1 MTKQT
6 KKTKTTKTDKAK
18 KTEVAKNTDVEVVE
32 AQAVA
37 IVRNEADLPALAVI
51 EDSIRRDILIGA
63 QLDKASAM
71 VSIKIGLA
79 LGAAKVMLR
88 RGEYGPWLDNKFG
101 ESFGARKAQYCQ
113 KLANIFSR
121 EMQGKLVLPAPKETG
136 NWLAVQNEGST
147 LATNVAEFVGELSF
161 SELLEKHRIKVAP
174 SRGGWR
180 PSDML
185 LNRFIGEERK
195 DLAGIDFQAWSDA
208 DKDQFRAWAEANDD
222 SNSAE
227 ARAMAA
233 EGTWS
238 GIRSQLEEH
247 GMARAS
253 WKLLGEE
260 DLQNVAAVLK
270 DVYNDINKALKA
282 LAKSK

>member
-1 MTKQT
+1 MTE
-6 KKTKTTKTDKAK
+6 KTKPGKAK
-18 KTEVAKNTDVEVVE
+18 KTAADVDLVE
-32 AQAVA
+32 GQAVM
-37 IVRNEADLPALAVI
+37 IVRNEADLPGLAVI
-51 EDSIRRDILIGA
+51 EDSIRRDIQIGG

-88 RGEYGPWLDNKFG
+88 RGEYEPWLENKFG
-101 ESFGARKAQYCQ
+101 AAFGKRKAQYCQ

-136 NWLAVQNEGST
+136 NWLAVQNEGSM
-147 LATNVAEFVGELSF
+147 LAQNVAEFVGELSF
-161 SELLEKHRIKVAP
+161 SELLEKHRIKIAKA
-174 SRGGWR
+174 RGGWR

-185 LNRFIGEERK
+185 LNRFVGEERK
-195 DLAGIDFQAWSDA
+195 DLAGIDFEAWSPEHKEEFRAWSDS
-208 DKDQFRAWAEANDD
+208 NDD
-222 SNSAE
+222 SDSAE

-233 EGTWS
+233 EGTWN
-238 GIRSQLEEH
+238 GIRMQLEEH

-253 WKLLGEE
+253 WKLLGEG
-260 DLQNVAAVLK
+260 DLQNIADVLK
-270 DVYNDINKALKA
+270 DVYDDINKALKA